1 MFKNQLVV
9 ALRHLRRKK
18 LSTFINVF
26 GLSLGLACCVLMVAF
41 AKHEWA
47 VDEFHKNKKNLFRI
61 VTQRFLPN
69 GEMEKYRF
77 INAMFFIQYVET
89 LKDELPG
96 VVHASAFLR
105 NENVLIARGDQIF
118 QQTVGLVSN
127 DFLSMFT
134 FPLLAGNP
142 TTALAQP
149 AGVVISETVAHKFFD
164 PKNDYGNLLGQSLK
178 MKKKDFVVRGVMVD
192 VPNTSSLQFDVLI
205 STEDSRGFKRSLNY
219 NRVMA
224 PVYVQ
229 SIERPAKQLVEDLN
243 RWDGKEKVR
252 NIMAPKLRADA
263 FRFTLQPLT
272 DVYGNTDIPNPY
284 ESQSDLAIVYM
295 LWGFAGLVL
304 VIACINF
311 TTLSVAQSSGRAIE
325 VGLRKVYGANQGQI
339 VRQFWGESLALSF
352 FGLLLGIALAELFL
366 PVFNGFI
373 QRDLTLSYDDGLS
386 LLLLFAMTGLFAGSY
401 PALVLSRVQPVAVLK
416 KELRIGGHNRLTR
429 LLVVVQ
435 SVASITLLIC
445 AGIMVLQ
452 QTYMYERDLGYAR
465 QRIAVIPIS
474 VPFRGNVE
482 EYKLRKSQ
490 IIKRYKRAIL
500 KDPHIAGVAMTDR
513 PFYSLSPP
521 GKAYPLP
528 DGSKISLPIIGV
540 DAAYLPTLNIPL
552 LEGRNFS
559 EAHPTDK
566 KEAVVIN
573 ETLAKR
579 LHLKDPVGKVLPKF
593 ELWEM
598 KDPVIIGVVRDFHF
612 ESLHKK
618 IKPMVLQ
625 TYRFDNGPFLLVR
638 MHSGNPSEMITML
651 KETWQVVAPNIP
663 LEVLL
668 LDERRKQVYLGEVY
682 WYRVLIYSAILTLVI
697 SLLGLF
703 GLASLA
709 VVQRTKEIGV
719 RKVLGASERYLVW
732 LLSKDFAKLLLLANA
747 IAWPM
752 AYWIMDEWL
761 TTTFA
766 YHMDLGIGVFILVGA
781 LTYSIAQL
789 TILGHILKVIRQNPI
804 RALRYE

>member
-1 MFKNQLVV
+1 MVV

-69 GEMEKYRF
+69 GEMEKYTST
-77 INAMFFIQYVET
+77 NAMFFIQYVET

-105 NENVLIARGDQIF
+105 NENVIIARGDQTF

-164 PKNDYGNLLGQSLK
+164 PTNDYGSLLGQSLK
-178 MKKKDFVVRGVMVD
+178 MKKRDFVVRGVMVD

-205 STEDSRGFKRSLNY
+205 STEDSRGFRRALNY

-229 SIERPAKQLVEDLN
+229 SSERHATRLVEDLN

-252 NIMAPKLRADA
+252 NIMAPKLSADA
-263 FRFTLQPLT
+263 FQLTLQPLA
-272 DVYGNTDIPNPY
+272 DVYGNTDIPNIY
-284 ESQSDLAIVYM
+284 ELQSDLAIVYM

-304 VIACINF
+304 IIACINF
-311 TTLSVAQSSGRAIE
+311 TTLSVAESSERAIE
-325 VGLRKVYGANQGQI
+325 VGLRKVYGANREQI
-339 VRQFWGESLALSF
+339 VRQFWGESLVLSF
-352 FGLLLGIALAELFL
+352 FGFLLGVVLAELFL

-373 QRDLTLSYDDGLS
+373 QRDLTLSYDDGFS
-386 LLLLFAMTGLFAGSY
+386 LLLLFATTGLLAGSY
-401 PALVLSRVQPVAVLK
+401 PALVLSRVQPVATLK

-445 AGIMVLQ
+445 VGIMVLQ

-465 QRIAVIPIS
+465 QRIAVIPVDI
-474 VPFRGNVE
+474 PFRGNVE

-490 IIKRYKRAIL
+490 IIKRYKQAIL
-500 KDPHIAGVAMTDR
+500 KDPHIAGVALTDQ
-513 PFYSLSPP
+513 PFFSFSHVLN
-521 GKAYPLP
+521 AYPLP

-540 DAAYLPTLNIPL
+540 DVAYLPTLNIPL
-552 LEGRNFS
+552 LAGRNFS

-566 KEAVVIN
+566 KQAVVIN
-573 ETLAKR
+573 ETLAKQ
-579 LHLKDPVGKVLPKF
+579 LHLKDPVGEILPKF
-593 ELWEM
+593 KLWEM

-625 TYRFDNGPFLLVR
+625 TYRFDNGPFLLIR
-638 MHSGNPSEMITML
+638 MHSGNLSKTITML

-663 LEVLL
+663 IEVSL
-668 LDERRKQVYLGEVY
+668 LDEKRKRAYLDAVY
-682 WYRVLIYSAILTLVI
+682 WYRVLIYSAILTLII

-732 LLSKDFAKLLLLANA
+732 LLSKDFAKLLLIANA
-747 IAWPM
+747 IAWPA

-761 TTTFA
+761 TATFA
-766 YHMDLGIGVFILVGA
+766 YHMDLGIGVFVLVGA

-789 TILGHILKVIRQNPI
+789 TILGHILKVIRQNPVQ
-804 RALRYE
+804 ALRYE